1 MENGQKRN
9 PVCNVHENGTGQLST
24 SELWSRLFKAP
35 SLGQYFDHSGS
46 QQEMPEFS
54 DYISQMARERNEK
67 PETIIKRGGIERS
80 YGHRLFSGARNPS
93 RDTVL
98 QFAFGFEFDSD
109 EAQKLL
115 KIARATPLHP
125 RVKRDAV
132 IAYCLHRHIGFMDT
146 QQLLYENGLPPLG
159 GKLNGK

>member
-1 MENGQKRN
+1 MNNRQRITPARSSNGKST
-9 PVCNVHENGTGQLST
+9 EQLST
-24 SELWSRLFKAP
+24 SELWGRLFKAS
-35 SLGQYFDHSGS
+35 SLDQYLDHGSS

-54 DYISQMARERNEK
+54 DYISQMAQAKNEK

-98 QFAFGFEFDSD
+98 QFAFGFEFDPD

-115 KIARATPLHP
+115 KIARAAPLHP

-132 IAYCLHRHIGFMDT
+132 IAYGHAIH
-146 QQLLYENGLPPLG
+146 E
-159 GKLNGK
+159 

>member
-1 MENGQKRN
+1 MNNRQQTTPGCRANEKS
-9 PVCNVHENGTGQLST
+9 TDQLST
-24 SELWSRLFKAP
+24 SELWGRLFKAS
-35 SLGQYFDHSGS
+35 SLDQYLDHTGS

-54 DYISQMARERNEK
+54 VFITKLAETKKEK
-67 PETIIKRGGIERS
+67 PEAIIKRGGIERS

-109 EAQKLL
+109 ETQQLL
-115 KIARATPLHP
+115 KIARVAPLHP

-132 IAYCLHRHIGFMDT
+132 IAYCLHRHMGFLNT
-146 QQLLYENGLPPLG
+146 QQLLYENGLPLLG
-159 GKLNGK
+159 CKWDGK